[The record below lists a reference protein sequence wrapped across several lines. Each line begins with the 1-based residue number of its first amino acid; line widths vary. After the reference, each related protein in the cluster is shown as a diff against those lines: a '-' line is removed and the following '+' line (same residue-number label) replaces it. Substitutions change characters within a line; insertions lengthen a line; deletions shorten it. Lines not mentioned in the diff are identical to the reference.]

1 MRLINN
7 NINRKLKTLQQ
18 QLIVFITIVNT
29 LFYVFQQSV
38 N

>member
-18 QLIVFITIVNT
+18 QLIVFITIVNV
-29 LFYVFQQSV
+29 LFDVF
-38 N
+38 